1 MNGPAHESK
10 SWLDEW
16 FGTTETVK
24 AANQDPSLWP
34 AGVVPPKEGDV
45 IHTPGYIEQAA
56 NKAAD
61 KLDGSLTLVVLGL
74 VALAV
79 IVVAK

>member
-1 MNGPAHESK
+1 MSGPAHEPK

-16 FGTTETVK
+16 LGTTETVK
-24 AANQDPSLWP
+24 AVNPDPALWP
-34 AGVVPPKEGDV
+34 NGVPPKEGDV

-56 NKAAD
+56 DKVGN